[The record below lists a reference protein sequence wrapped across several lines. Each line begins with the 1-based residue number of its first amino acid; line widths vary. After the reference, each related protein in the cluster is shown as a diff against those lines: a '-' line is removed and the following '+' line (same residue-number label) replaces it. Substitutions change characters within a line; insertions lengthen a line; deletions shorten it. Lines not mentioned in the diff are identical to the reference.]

1 MVRAKWKP
9 LRGAYKG
16 GQCCDVDVVMMRM
29 MRLCLSLMMTMM
41 VVIAM
46 MELTVR
52 TSTWRESLDQEMQGQ
67 PQEGGR
73 SYSLKIKP

>member
-1 MVRAKWKP
+1 M
-9 LRGAYKG
+9 GTYKG
-16 GQCCDVDVVMMRM
+16 GQCCDVVVVMMRM
-29 MRLCLSLMMTMM
+29 MKLCLSLMMMM
-41 VVIAM
+41 VVVIVM
-46 MELTVR
+46 MVLTVR

>member
-1 MVRAKWKP
+1 M
-9 LRGAYKG
+9 GTYKG

-67 PQEGGR
+67 PQEDGR